1 MTEERKQNKLITNND
16 LGLVK
21 NFSLQ
26 ARLILRLLRDRRV
39 SFLAKLLPIGSL
51 IYFISPDLIPF
62 ILDDA
67 AVIGVGTYIFMELC
81 PPAVVEEHRKALWG
95 EKSPIDTPSNEDI
108 LEAEF
113 KEQEN

>member
-1 MTEERKQNKLITNND
+1 MTEEKEQKKMITSKD

-21 NFSLQ
+21 SFSLQ
-26 ARLILRLLRDRRV
+26 ARLILRLLGDRRV

-51 IYFISPDLIPF
+51 IYFISPDLVPF

-67 AVIGVGTYIFMELC
+67 AVIGVGAYLFMELC

-95 EKSPIDTPSNEDI
+95 EQTPNVDHSDEDI
-108 LEAEF
+108 LDAEF
-113 KEQEN
+113 KKQEK